1 MALAERI
8 TGAGQVISGSTE
20 KGEYAENITKK
31 DGSQWILTTYF
42 DETRQELKWYAVT
55 YAAIVAYKA
64 ANPDTNISYSL
75 TNNVTG
81 AYEMTVVNVARNIT
95 GYSLLKAKEKE
106 DSD

>member
-1 MALAERI
+1 MALSETI

-20 KGEYAENITKK
+20 KGKYAENITKK

-64 ANPDTNISYSL
+64 ANPGANISYSL

-95 GYSLLKAKEKE
+95 GYSLLKANEKE

>member
-1 MALAERI
+1 MALSETI

-20 KGEYAENITKK
+20 KGKYAENITKK
-31 DGSQWILTTYF
+31 DGSQWILTTYY

-64 ANPDTNISYSL
+64 ANPDANISYSL

-95 GYSLLKAKEKE
+95 GYSLLKANEKE

>member
-20 KGEYAENITKK
+20 KGKYAENITKK

-42 DETRQELKWYAVT
+42 DDTRQELKWYAVT

-95 GYSLLKAKEKE
+95 GYSLLKANEKE
-106 DSD
+106 DS

>member
-1 MALAERI
+1 MALSETI
-8 TGAGQVISGSTE
+8 TGAGRVISGSTE
-20 KGEYAENITKK
+20 KGTYAENITKS

-42 DETRQELKWYAVT
+42 DETRQELKWYALT

-81 AYEMTVVNVARNIT
+81 AYEMIVVNVARNIT
-95 GYSLLKAKEKE
+95 GYSLLKASEQE
-106 DSD
+106 TS